1 MKIEKENK
9 KIIIGICVFC
19 IILLVNS
26 RKPLWVNNNQS
37 SKTIYEQGLDIISQM
52 NELVNSEIFLDM
64 YTSSDC
70 KEMILEAFL
79 ECDYMEPKSV
89 YKIVISK
96 KKLLDILASTENYP
110 LDMLSDS
117 AKDVVIQNGINGW
130 EVMLNNGTSEY
141 MAASAV
147 LKKNKTFVSTEL
159 EENVAYI
166 YIYKSAIPVIVT
178 FIPGEDNAVEAVGNY
193 IFNEKIRNDDRG
205 YIESYFGT
213 ISTKIDKIY

>member
-1 MKIEKENK
+1 MKVEKENK
-9 KIIIGICVFC
+9 KIIIGICVLG
-19 IILLVNS
+19 IILLINS
-26 RKPLWVNNNQS
+26 RKPFWANNNQS

-52 NELVNSEIFLDM
+52 NELINSEIFLDM
-64 YTSSDC
+64 YTSPDC

-89 YKIVISK
+89 YKIVISN

-110 LDMLSDS
+110 LDMLSGS
-117 AKDVVIQNGINGW
+117 AKDVVVRNGINGW
-130 EVMLNNGTSEY
+130 GVILNNGTSEY

-159 EENVAYI
+159 KENAAYI

-178 FIPGEDNAVEAVGNY
+178 FILGEDNTVEAVGNY
-193 IFNEKIRNDDRG
+193 IFNEKIMNDDQ
-205 YIESYFGT
+205 
-213 ISTKIDKIY
+213 